1 MSIVTQ
7 PAPYPKDVTFPPSE
21 GGARPKRKYNPTPVI
36 DACIADA
43 YRRQRQGDRR
53 AVKLTSA
60 KLGWPAHAVS
70 KRASELGLVRIKE
83 RPWSPEEERI
93 IFRFGHL
100 PYSAMQ
106 RKLAESGFAR
116 SRTAVAVKATRLR
129 IKSNLEGYSATSLAA
144 AFGVDSH
151 KVLGWISRGLLE
163 ASRRGTCRRPEQGGD
178 TWWISRDQV
187 KRFIM
192 RCPEEIDLA
201 RVEKFWFLDLLT
213 DGKICR

>member
-1 MSIVTQ
+1 MTQ
-7 PAPYPKDVTFPPSE
+7 PAPYPTSVTFPLS
-21 GGARPKRKYNPTPVI
+21 GDGASPKRKYSPSPTI

-60 KLGWPAHAVS
+60 KLGWPPHAVS

-83 RPWSPEEERI
+83 RAWSPDEERI

-100 PYSAMQ
+100 PYSGIQ
-106 RKLAESGFAR
+106 RKLSQAGFAR
-116 SRTAVAVKATRLR
+116 SRAAIAVKATRLR

-151 KVLGWISRGLLE
+151 KVLGWMGHGLLE
-163 ASRRGTCRRPEQGGD
+163 GSRRGTRRRPEQGGD
-178 TWWISRDQV
+178 TWWIPRDQV

-201 RVEKFWFLDLLT
+201 RVEKFWFLDLIT